1 MRLPAILLLN
11 ACLAGCGLIYKID
24 LQQGSYLTQDA
35 AARLKVGMSKAEARQ
50 VLGTPLLSD
59 AFDATRWD
67 YYFSN
72 VQGSRREDSKRFT
85 VFFENDKVVSFL
97 GNTQPPDPAPVNTNA
112 TPTAT
117 IK

>member
-1 MRLPAILLLN
+1 MRVPAILLLC
-11 ACLAGCGLIYKID
+11 ASLAGCGLVYKID
-24 LQQGSYLTQDA
+24 VQQGNYLTQDA

-59 AFDATRWD
+59 AFHANRWD

-85 VFFENDKVVSFL
+85 VFRSEERRVGKEGRFRWSAY
-97 GNTQPPDPAPVNTNA
+97 Q
-112 TPTAT
+112 
-117 IK
+117 